1 MSMPNSKKSTYIIAA
16 ISLIIIFV
24 TVYFLFIFQKSPKE
38 IKSSEEGSFVE
49 DISKIEVSKRPYVT
63 LTPTSDGAEIL
74 ISIENMD
81 YFDKIEYEL
90 TYLADNPQIA
100 GEKLERGSTGIDV
113 NTKEPK
119 YKKSILLG
127 TASKGTRSPDK
138 GISDGKL
145 TLHLFKDDTE
155 YQSETNWD
163 LFNEGAQAVEIDD
176 RSNKFA
182 ISLPSLGKDYYII
195 IADTVGVPRNG
206 EFDANKATLP
216 IYGIFSVAPD
226 LKSSAKITLKVN
238 SDLGSAQLYSFNSK
252 DEKWQKLVSQF
263 QNSEISASTSTLSTF
278 VVVSPQ

>member
-127 TASKGTRSPDK
+127 TASRGTRSPDK
-138 GISDGKL
+138 GITDGKL
-145 TLHLFKDDTE
+145 TLHLFRQDTE

-163 LFNEGAQAVEIDD
+163 LFNEGAKTKQIED

-182 ISLPSLGKDYYII
+182 ITLPSLGKDYYII
-195 IADTVGVPRNG
+195 IADTVGIPRNA
-206 EFDANKATLP
+206 EFDSNKAVLP

-226 LKSSAKITLKVN
+226 FKSSAKVTIKISSN
-238 SDLGSAQLYSFNSK
+238 AQSPQLYSFNSK
-252 DEKWQKLVSQF
+252 DEKWQKLESES
-263 QNSEISASTSTLSTF
+263 NDSEISTSTNSFSTF
-278 VVVSPQ
+278 VVVFP

>member
-1 MSMPNSKKSTYIIAA
+1 MPNSKKSTYIIAA
-16 ISLIIIFV
+16 VSLVIIFV
-24 TVYFLFIFQKSPKE
+24 AVYFLFIFQKSPKE
-38 IKSSEEGSFVE
+38 IKPEDEGAYVE
-49 DISKIEVSKRPYVT
+49 DISKIEIAKRPYVT

-81 YFDKIEYEL
+81 FFDKIEYEL
-90 TYLADNPQIA
+90 TYQADNPQVT

-138 GISDGKL
+138 GVADGKL

-163 LFNEGAQAVEIDD
+163 LFNEGAKAAEIDD

-182 ISLPSLGKDYYII
+182 IGLPSLGKDYYII

-252 DEKWQKLVSQF
+252 DEKWQKLVSRLQD
-263 QNSEISASTSTLSTF
+263 SEISASASSLATF
-278 VVVSPQ
+278 VVVSP

>member
-1 MSMPNSKKSTYIIAA
+1 MPKSYKSTYIIAA
-16 ISLIIIFV
+16 VSLVIIFV
-24 TVYFLFIFQKSPKE
+24 AVYFLFIFQKSPKE
-38 IKSSEEGSFVE
+38 IKPEDEGAYVE
-49 DISKIEVSKRPYVT
+49 DISKIEIAKRPYVT

-81 YFDKIEYEL
+81 FFYKIKYEL
-90 TYLADNPQIA
+90 TYQADNPQVT

-113 NTKEPK
+113 NTKEQK

-138 GISDGKL
+138 GIADGKL

-163 LFNEGAQAVEIDD
+163 LFNEGAKAAEIGD
-176 RSNKFA
+176 RSNQFA

-252 DEKWQKLVSQF
+252 DEKWQKLVNRLQD
-263 QNSEISASTSTLSTF
+263 SEISASASSLATF
-278 VVVSPQ
+278 VVVSP